1 MIRKRT
7 LVIFLPILV
16 LLILISISFFLHN
29 RFKVV
34 KIPIELYSDFI
45 VVPTTINGITYHF
58 LLDTGAPTCISED
71 IFKKLKLE
79 VKDSI
84 KGTDFYGNQKWVKQ
98 TTISSL
104 QLKNFEINNRTVSVI
119 KVLQPFKHKKT
130 VIDGYLGSDAFNNL
144 IIKIDTKNK
153 QLKISKSLF
162 NMKHEKTISV
172 KFNTFGSQNTPL
184 LLTSYSDGSCQDTA
198 IFDTGSRILYE
209 IKMDSYNKLI
219 SNNSIKKENIMGTVA
234 SQDNYSSGLFG
245 KHNDTTINYFAKIDS
260 VSIGKIVMH
269 GFPVLTFSNKHYSVI
284 GAQFLKYGIVTFDF
298 KNNLFFFEQ
307 YK

>member
-1 MIRKRT
+1 MIRKKN
-7 LVIFLPILV
+7 LVIYSSIFV
-16 LLILISISFFLHN
+16 LLLSISLSLYN

-34 KIPIELYSDFI
+34 TIPIELYSDFI

-58 LLDTGAPTCISED
+58 ILDTGAPTCISED

-84 KGTDFYGNQKWVKQ
+84 KGSDFYGNQKWVKQ

-104 QLKNFEINNRTVSVI
+104 QVNNFEINDRTVSVV
-119 KVLQPFKHKKT
+119 KVLQPFKHKKI
-130 VIDGYLGSDAFNNL
+130 VIDGYLGSDIFANL

-153 QLKISKSLF
+153 QLKVSNSHF
-162 NMKHEKTISV
+162 NLKHGKTSSV
-172 KFNTFGSQNTPL
+172 KFNTLGSQNTPL
-184 LLTSYSDGSCQDTA
+184 LLTTYSDGSCQDTA
-198 IFDTGSRILYE
+198 MFDTGSRRLYE

-219 SNNSIKKENIMGTVA
+219 SNNSIKKENIIGTVA

-260 VSIGKIVMH
+260 VSIGKLVMH
-269 GFPVLTFSNKHYSVI
+269 GFPVLTCSNKHYSII
-284 GAQFLKYGIVTFDF
+284 GAEFLKYGIVTFDF
-298 KNNLFFFEQ
+298 KNKVFFFEQ

>member
-1 MIRKRT
+1 MIRKKN
-7 LVIFLPILV
+7 LVIYSSIFV
-16 LLILISISFFLHN
+16 LLLSISLSLYN
-29 RFKVV
+29 RLKVV
-34 KIPIELYSDFI
+34 TIPIELYSDFI

-58 LLDTGAPTCISED
+58 ILDTGAPTCISED

-84 KGTDFYGNQKWVKQ
+84 KGSDFYGNQKWVKQ

-104 QLKNFEINNRTVSVI
+104 QVNNFEINDRTVSVV
-119 KVLQPFKHKKT
+119 KVLQPFKHKKM
-130 VIDGYLGSDAFNNL
+130 VIDGYLGSDIFANL

-153 QLKISKSLF
+153 QLKVSKSHF
-162 NMKHEKTISV
+162 NLKHGKTSSV
-172 KFNTFGSQNTPL
+172 KFNTLGSQNTPL
-184 LLTSYSDGSCQDTA
+184 LLTTYSDGSCQDTA
-198 IFDTGSRILYE
+198 MFDTGSRRLYE

-219 SNNSIKKENIMGTVA
+219 SNNSIKKENIIGTVA

-260 VSIGKIVMH
+260 VSIGKLVMH
-269 GFPVLTFSNKHYSVI
+269 GFPVLTCSNKHYSII
-284 GAQFLKYGIVTFDF
+284 GAEFLSYGIVTIDF
-298 KNNLFFFEQ
+298 KNKVFFFEQ

>member
-1 MIRKRT
+1 MIRKRN
-7 LVIFLPILV
+7 LVLFLSILV
-16 LLILISISFFLHN
+16 LLLSISLSFYN
-29 RFKVV
+29 RLKVV
-34 KIPIELYSDFI
+34 TIPIELYSDFI

-58 LLDTGAPTCISED
+58 ILDTGAPTCISED

-84 KGTDFYGNQKWVKQ
+84 KGVDFFGNKKWVKQ

-104 QLKNFEINNRTVSVI
+104 QLKNFEINNRTVSVV
-119 KVLQPFKHKKT
+119 KVLQPFKHKKI
-130 VIDGYLGSDAFNNL
+130 VIDGYLGSDTFTNL

-153 QLKISKSLF
+153 QLKVSKSHF
-162 NMKHEKTISV
+162 NMKHEKTSSV
-172 KFNTFGSQNTPL
+172 KFNTFGTQNTPL
-184 LLTSYSDGSCQDTA
+184 LLTSYSDGSCKDTTL
-198 IFDTGSRILYE
+198 FDTGSRRLYE

-219 SNNSIKKENIMGTVA
+219 SNNSIKKENIIGTVA
-234 SQDNYSSGLFG
+234 SKDNYSSGLFG

-260 VSIGKIVMH
+260 VSIGKLVMH
-269 GFPVLTFSNKHYSVI
+269 GFPVLTCSNKHYSII

-298 KNNLFFFEQ
+298 KNKVFFFEP